1 MAEQPVCQRH
11 GRPAIASR
19 VRLRPDGTQEV
30 EYLCEIDVAEERMSG
45 RLGGGRSLFDEFFSD
60 FFDRP
65 AAGGGGTDRA
75 QAPARRAQSVD
86 VTQFF
91 SDATT
96 QLLQRAAQTAL
107 EWGSLDLESDHLLFG
122 ALQDDVV
129 RHVLAQVGA
138 DPGAIAAQLE
148 EEAEKGERTDVA
160 PSLAP
165 DAKAALLA
173 AYEESRELGASY
185 VGPEHVLLAL
195 ARDDESPAGQLLQ
208 RFGLSHT
215 KLRGA
220 VIRGVEA
227 GAPREQSKTPRLEE
241 FGRDLTQE
249 AREGKLDPV
258 IGRADEIQQT
268 IEILSRRTK
277 NNPALLGEPGV
288 GKTAIVEGIAQRIV
302 GDEVPETL
310 AGRRVIALDLAGM
323 IAGTKYRGEFEER
336 LKTVIDEIRG
346 ASDELLLFIDEMHTV
361 VGAGAA
367 EGSMDASNMLK
378 PALARGEL
386 HVIGATTLDEY
397 RKNVESDPALER
409 RFQPVLVREPTVE
422 ETIDVLR
429 GLKDRY
435 EAFHRVRISD
445 EAIVTAAELSDRY
458 IRDRFLPDKAID
470 LIDQASARV
479 RLRTR
484 TKDDDTR
491 SLEDDLRRLARERDQ
506 ATAAEDYDRAGNLR
520 DEIEARQGALDGKRK
535 ARQRAPEVT
544 PEDIAEVVSRSTGIP
559 VSQLTSEE
567 RERLMGLEQELHGR
581 IVGQEEAVQAVAEA
595 VRRSRA
601 GLGDPNRP
609 VGSFLFLGPTGVG
622 KTELARA
629 LAEALFGD
637 EDLMVRFDM
646 SEFQERHTVSRL
658 VGAPP
663 GYVGYEEAGQL
674 TEQMRRRP
682 YSVLLFD
689 EIEKAHPDV
698 FNILLQILD
707 DGRLTDAQGRT
718 VDFKNAVVIMTSN
731 IGADRIQHFAR
742 EGGDFDR
749 LKDELMERLR
759 AASARSSSTGSTR
772 SSCSARCPRSSSST
786 SRGSCSTGSAAG
798 CGRRGSKSSS
808 PRMRCD
814 CSLATATT
822 RSSVHGRSGGRF
834 SGSSRT
840 SSHGCC
846 WTEGWSRATK
856 SRWTWQATGC
866 ASRWRRARPPSCCAS
881 GRRRR
886 RPSRPAR
893 RRDPDRRDGEARA
906 RCPVRRHRRGRRA
919 RVRARCD
926 VRDRLRAAGGPP

>member
-1 MAEQPVCQRH
+1 MAVEHLCQRH
-11 GRPAIASR
+11 GRPAVASR

-30 EYLCEIDVAEERMSG
+30 EYLCEIDLAEERMG

-60 FFDRP
+60 FFDESPTGRGAP
-65 AAGGGGTDRA
+65 ATR
-75 QAPARRAQSVD
+75 QAPTRRAETVD

-91 SDATT
+91 SDATR
-96 QLLQRAAQTAL
+96 QLLQRSAQTAL
-107 EWGSLDLESDHLLFG
+107 DWGSLDLESDHLLYG
-122 ALQDDVV
+122 ALQEDVV
-129 RHVLAQVGA
+129 RHVLQQLDA
-138 DPGAIAAQLE
+138 DPDAIAAQLE

-173 AYEESRELGASY
+173 AYEESRELGSSY

-195 ARDDESPAGQLLQ
+195 ARDQESQAGQVLQ
-208 RFGLSHT
+208 RFGVSHT

-227 GAPREQSKTPRLEE
+227 GRPRESSSTPRLDE

-258 IGRADEIQQT
+258 IGRSDEVEQT

-302 GDEVPETL
+302 NDEVPETL

-346 ASDELLLFIDEMHTV
+346 ASEDLILFIDELHTV

-367 EGSMDASNMLK
+367 EGAMDASNMLK

-397 RKNVESDPALER
+397 RKNIEGDPALER
-409 RFQPVLVREPTVE
+409 RFQPVFVREPTVE
-422 ETIDVLR
+422 ETIEILR

-445 EAIVTAAELSDRY
+445 EAIVGAAELSDRY

-479 RLRTR
+479 RLRTK

-506 ATAAEDYDRAGNLR
+506 ATAAEDYDRAGALR
-520 DEIEARQGALDGKRK
+520 DELESRQTEFEERRRG
-535 ARQRAPEVT
+535 RQRAPEVT
-544 PEDIAEVVSRSTGIP
+544 ADDIAEVVSRATGIP
-559 VSQLTSEE
+559 VSQLTTEE
-567 RERLMGLEQELHGR
+567 RERLMKLETELHGR
-581 IVGQEEAVQAVAEA
+581 IVGQDEAVVAVAEA

-601 GLGDPNRP
+601 GLGDPRRP

-637 EDLMVRFDM
+637 ENLMVRFDM

-674 TEQMRRRP
+674 TEQVRRRP

-689 EIEKAHPDV
+689 EIEKAHTDV

-718 VDFKNAVVIMTSN
+718 VDFKHTVVIMTSN
-731 IGADRIQHFAR
+731 LGAARIQDYARRGDSFEELKAELMDVLRGSFRPEFINRIDEIIVFRALTDEQLAEITELLLDRLARRLHAQGIEVVFTDEAVELLAHEGFDPEFGARPLRRTIQRLVENELSRMVLSDAIGPGDRVTVDALEGVLHFDVDTGAAR
-742 EGGDFDR
+742 EP
-749 LKDELMERLR
+749 E
-759 AASARSSSTGSTR
+759 
-772 SSCSARCPRSSSST
+772 
-786 SRGSCSTGSAAG
+786 AAG
-798 CGRRGSKSSS
+798 EREVSAE
-808 PRMRCD
+808 P
-814 CSLATATT
+814 AT
-822 RSSVHGRSGGRF
+822 R
-834 SGSSRT
+834 
-840 SSHGCC
+840 
-846 WTEGWSRATK
+846 
-856 SRWTWQATGC
+856 
-866 ASRWRRARPPSCCAS
+866 
-881 GRRRR
+881 
-886 RPSRPAR
+886 
-893 RRDPDRRDGEARA
+893 
-906 RCPVRRHRRGRRA
+906 
-919 RVRARCD
+919 
-926 VRDRLRAAGGPP
+926 